1 LRALRLK
8 IYSTPL
14 VKFKVGFSTP
24 FIIYLPLACVTL
36 KIFDGVGVGVG
47 VGVGLSPWGWS

>member
-8 IYSTPL
+8 VYSTPL

-36 KIFDGVGVGVG
+36 KTFDGGGVEVEVGVGV
-47 VGVGLSPWGWS
+47 